1 MAERKLELVF
11 KNQLGRTNKI
21 VLENPRGDLT
31 EAEVRAAM
39 QTIIDKNVF
48 RTNSGEFVDIDSA
61 QIVSTDT
68 EVLIS

>member
-1 MAERKLELVF
+1 MPERKLELIF

-21 VLENPRGDLT
+21 VLDNPRGDLT

-48 RTNSGEFVDIDSA
+48 RTSSGEFVDIDSA
-61 QIVSTDT
+61 LIVTTDT